1 MPLVRRRLRVSAR
14 LIAATVAALL
24 AVVMLPATP
33 APAATG
39 VRVSKAFFGMHDS
52 KSETWPKTTVGSL
65 RLWDAGVSW
74 RQIETAPGVYDF
86 TRLDNLVTVA
96 RAHKAEITLT
106 LGQTP
111 TFWTTGTV
119 RPGCDKAPKNPLCSR
134 YGDGASNMPN
144 LTAYANYVRAVA
156 ERYAGRIQA
165 LQVWNEGNV
174 PGYWAGSPSQL
185 AHLTYTAK
193 TVVHSVNAQL
203 KAHTKLV
210 APSFVAR
217 SNTDFTNS
225 YFKRNTGGKKVASW
239 VDVVAFSL
247 YPKATLGPEDS
258 MTLLKNVKAMLAK
271 RKVHKPIWN
280 TEINY
285 GLAAGGTGARPP
297 RISSQRQA
305 AYVVRTYLLN
315 ANAHVGRVFWYAWNL
330 RSLGN
335 TLVTSG
341 SSDTPTF
348 AGRAYGLTQSWLAGS
363 TLKSCTTVKSGAA
376 KGAYVCTLKYKGGV
390 KRVYWHPKKHVR
402 MTMPASATYSI
413 SLSGKHK
420 KLKGGS
426 KLRIGF
432 APVLVRSKR

>member
-1 MPLVRRRLRVSAR
+1 VSAR

-24 AVVMLPATP
+24 AVVLLPAQP
-33 APAATG
+33 APAASG
-39 VRVSKAFFGMHDS
+39 VKVSKAFFGMHDS
-52 KSETWPKTTVGSL
+52 ASDTWPRTTVGAL

-96 RAHKAEITLT
+96 RAHHAEITLT

-111 TFWTTGTV
+111 TFWKTGTV
-119 RPGCDKAPKNPLCSR
+119 RPGCNTAPKNSLCSR
-134 YGDGASNMPN
+134 YGAGASSMPN
-144 LTAYANYVRAVA
+144 LTAFANYVRAVA
-156 ERYAGRIQA
+156 LRYAGRIQA

-193 TVVHSVNAQL
+193 SVVHSVNVQL

-217 SNTDFTNS
+217 SNTGYTNS
-225 YFKRNTGGKKVASW
+225 YFKAKPGGKKVSSY

-247 YPKATLGPEDS
+247 YPKSTLGPEDS
-258 MTLLKNVKAMLAK
+258 MTLLKSVKAMLAK
-271 RKVHKPIWN
+271 HKVKKPIWN

-285 GLAAGGTGARPP
+285 GLAAGGTGQRPAKLA
-297 RISSQRQA
+297 SKKQA
-305 AYVVRTYLLN
+305 AFVVRTYLLN

-330 RSLGN
+330 RTLGN
-335 TLVTSG
+335 TMLSSG
-341 SSDTPTF
+341 GSDTPTR
-348 AGRAYGLTQSWLAGS
+348 AGKAYGLTQSWMAGS
-363 TLKSCTTVKSGAA
+363 RLKSCITVKSGAA
-376 KGAYVCTLKYKGGV
+376 KGAYVCTLKYSGGV

-402 MTMPASATYSI
+402 MTMPATATYSI
-413 SLSGKHK
+413 SLAGQKK

-426 KLRIGF
+426 KMKIGY